1 MYYYLFY
8 SFLLYSFFGWV
19 LEVLFHIYTQK
30 KFVNRGFLYGPIC
43 PIYGSTA
50 VLLIT
55 FLVPFSSNI
64 LYLFIGGAIAASIIE
79 FTTGYLMEMFFNTKW
94 WDYSDEKFNVKGYI
108 CLKFSIIWGI
118 ISIVFIRFINPHVS
132 ELTYWVIEHS
142 GQVLYTALLA
152 LLIIDATLTIN
163 SLISFRKLFVEL
175 QEVIVEIRSNMDKL
189 LEKAITS
196 EARVNIQQRIGYLE
210 EVRGR
215 LIKRVSLR
223 HRILLNAYPRI
234 SSRRFGTAI
243 EEIKKKLENIR
254 KKRM

>member
-8 SFLLYSFFGWV
+8 SFIIYSFFGWV

-30 KFVNRGFLYGPIC
+30 KFVNRGFLYGPLC

-50 VLLIT
+50 IFLII
-55 FLVPFSSNI
+55 FLVPFSSNL
-64 LYLFIGGAIAASIIE
+64 LYLFIGGAIVASVIE
-79 FTTGYLMEMFFNTKW
+79 FITGYLMEMFFNTKW

-108 CLKFSIIWGI
+108 CIRFSIIWGI

-132 ELTYWVIEHS
+132 KITYWIIDHS
-142 GQVLYTALLA
+142 GEVLYTVLLA
-152 LLIIDATLTIN
+152 ILIVDVTLTIN
-163 SLISFRKLFVEL
+163 SLISFRKLFIEL
-175 QEVIVEIRSNMDKL
+175 QEIIVEIRNNMDKL

-196 EARVNIQQRIGYLE
+196 EARINIQQRIGYLE
-210 EVRGR
+210 EARER
-215 LIKRVSLR
+215 LIRRVSLR

-243 EEIKKKLENIR
+243 EEIKKKLEKIKNR
-254 KKRM
+254 EM